1 MPESKAFGTAGCG
14 GNPSVF
20 LPAQLWLSLDEREQ
34 LFLTVASQYAVQ
46 ELRVANPG
54 HELVQLYGPSSGPS
68 QLCAPEQLQCCGD
81 KTQGCF
87 VILMTVAAPGWHILL
102 LHGWC
107 PGSGRGWAVPACP
120 LGWARGCSH
129 PFPEGLGPSAGT
141 AQAAALRAD
150 WEQIAKSQPSIYYT
164 NLWEKRPDFKGF
176 GVQ

>member
-1 MPESKAFGTAGCG
+1 MPESKAFGTAGSG

-120 LGWARGCSH
+120 LGWARAA
-129 PFPEGLGPSAGT
+129 PTP
-141 AQAAALRAD
+141 AQRGWDPLQAQHRL
-150 WEQIAKSQPSIYYT
+150 
-164 NLWEKRPDFKGF
+164 LL
-176 GVQ
+176 